1 MNFDQI
7 KNIVRK
13 AGDIALSD
21 AGNFTATYKN
31 DDSPVTKTDLE
42 TESFLCS
49 EIKSIFPNHKFLT
62 EETQTDQSYNKN
74 DYIWI
79 IDPIDGTDAF
89 REGLPVWGIAVGLVY
104 KFEPV
109 FGIFYMPA
117 SKQMFCSDEISNR
130 LNDKK
135 NHRSKSIYVTSDFY
149 KKFDASRYK
158 GKIRSLGSTVAH
170 ICFVASSAG
179 QGAILRGFAWDIAAG
194 SAILK
199 ASGGRL
205 MTFDGKKFAME
216 HIIVNRVRSEY
227 LIASPTKNLP
237 EFVSD
242 FTQG

>member
-13 AGDIALSD
+13 AGDIALQD
-21 AGNFTATYKN
+21 AGNFTATYKS

-42 TESFLCS
+42 TESLLCS
-49 EIKSIFPNHKFLT
+49 EIKNIFPNHKFLT
-62 EETQTDQSYNKN
+62 EETQTDQSYNKD

-109 FGIFYMPA
+109 FGVFYMPA
-117 SKQMFCSDEISNR
+117 SKQMFCSDEISQK
-130 LNDKK
+130 LNTNK
-135 NHRSKSIYVTSDFY
+135 NHRSKNIYVTSDFH
-149 KKFDASRYK
+149 KEFDTSSYK

-170 ICFVASSAG
+170 LCFVASNAG
-179 QGAILRGFAWDIAAG
+179 QGAILKGFAWDIVAG
-194 SAILK
+194 FAILE
-199 ASGGRL
+199 ASGGKL
-205 MTFDGKKFAME
+205 MTLDGENINLK
-216 HIIVNRVRSEY
+216 HIIINRVRSEY

-237 EFVSD
+237 KFVSD
-242 FTQG
+242 FRQR